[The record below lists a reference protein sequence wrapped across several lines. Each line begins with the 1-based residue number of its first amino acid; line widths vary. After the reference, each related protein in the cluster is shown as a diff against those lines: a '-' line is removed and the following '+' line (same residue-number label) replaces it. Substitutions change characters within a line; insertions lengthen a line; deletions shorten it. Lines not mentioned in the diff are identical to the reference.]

1 MRDRLRNAPAAGFS
15 LVEML
20 MVVGMIGL
28 LSLFGFPKV
37 MRVFDQSQVRSARLA
52 VLNKFNSARIQAR
65 QTSRTTFLIR
75 SGPLVWIERMPRVTP
90 SGLSTRDTVGG
101 FLHLR
106 EVYKVVASGTL
117 DTVRVDPRGLTQG
130 GPWQL
135 NLTRGFANDSLII
148 SGFGTATR

>member
-1 MRDRLRNAPAAGFS
+1 
-15 LVEML
+15 

-65 QTSRTTFLIR
+65 QSSRTTFLIR
-75 SGPLVWIERMPRVTP
+75 SGAVVWIERTPRVTTLA
-90 SGLSTRDTVGG
+90 GSTRDTVGG

-106 EVYKVVASGTL
+106 EAYRVVVSGTL
-117 DTVRVDPRGLTQG
+117 DTVPVDPRGLTQG
-130 GPWQL
+130 GPWRL
-135 NLTRGFANDSLII
+135 RFARGTSSDSLNI
-148 SGFGTATR
+148 SGFGVAAR

>member
-1 MRDRLRNAPAAGFS
+1 MRDQFRKSPAAGFS

-65 QTSRTTFLIR
+65 QSSRTTFLIR
-75 SGPLVWIERMPRVTP
+75 SGPRLWIERMPRVTP
-90 SGLSTRDTVGG
+90 LALSTRDTVGG
-101 FLHLR
+101 FVHLR
-106 EVYKVVASGTL
+106 EVYKVNASGTL
-117 DTVRVDPRGLTQG
+117 DTVRIDPRGLTQG

-135 NLTRGFANDSLII
+135 NLTRGVANDSLII
-148 SGFGTATR
+148 SGFGNVTR

>member
-1 MRDRLRNAPAAGFS
+1 
-15 LVEML
+15 

-65 QTSRTTFLIR
+65 QTSRTAFLIR
-75 SGPLVWIERMPRVTP
+75 SGPLLWIERMPRVTTL
-90 SGLSTRDTVGG
+90 SGSTRDTVGG

-106 EVYKVVASGTL
+106 EAYKVTADGNL

-130 GPWQL
+130 GPWRL
-135 NLTRGFANDSLII
+135 SLSRGVASDSLII
-148 SGFGTATR
+148 SGFGTVTR